1 MAKPLA
7 KPCFTQS
14 FAGSFAT
21 GYLLE
26 DNSITLAPWEKGR
39 GDGDDNAP
47 QSLLSKPGVQHKTPG
62 HPIPYAKPGIQPEA
76 PGHPI
81 PYAEP
86 GVQSEAQQPKQQ
98 EQ

>member
-14 FAGSFAT
+14 FAGYFGRSFGQFFAGSFAT

-26 DNSITLAPWEKGR
+26 ANSIALAPWEERG
-39 GDGDDNAP
+39 GDGDNNA
-47 QSLLSKPGVQHKTPG
+47 
-62 HPIPYAKPGIQPEA
+62 IPYAEPGIQPEA

-86 GVQSEAQQPKQQ
+86 GVKPKAQQPKQQ